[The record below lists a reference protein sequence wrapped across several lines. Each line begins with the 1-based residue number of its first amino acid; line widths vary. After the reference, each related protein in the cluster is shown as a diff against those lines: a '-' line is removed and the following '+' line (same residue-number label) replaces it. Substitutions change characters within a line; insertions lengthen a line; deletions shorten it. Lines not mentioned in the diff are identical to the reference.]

1 MAIVLEKNNVVIVE
15 ETDMSKTTRF
25 ICRKCVRALEGFQT
39 ARKKL
44 LRSAEAA
51 LQCMSSRPKAGT
63 SAEESHSILP
73 SDEDYACELVI
84 QAKRAR
90 TTQNPSIR
98 TSPVVQVNS
107 KLGVKHKLSGCPGIT
122 IRLIIISVA
131 LDQWTCGPL
140 NL

>member
-15 ETDMSKTTRF
+15 ETVMSKTTGF

-39 ARKKL
+39 AREKL

-63 SAEESHSILP
+63 SAEESHSRRRLL
-73 SDEDYACELVI
+73 SDEDYAHELVI
-84 QAKRAR
+84 PAKRAR
-90 TTQNPSIR
+90 TTQNPSIG

-107 KLGVKHKLSGCPGIT
+107 KLGVTRKLSGCPGIT

-131 LDQWTCGPL
+131 LDQWT
-140 NL
+140 